1 MSITIEAI
9 YESGVL
15 RPLSPLPEIEEHAR
29 VRITVE
35 RPSST
40 VDQLSNKVQL
50 DPAIARE
57 IIENPDLSVLEF

>member
-35 RPSST
+35 RPST

-57 IIENPDLSVLEF
+57 IIENPDLSVLES

>member
-1 MSITIEAI
+1 MGISIEAI

-15 RPLSPLPEIEEHAR
+15 KPLSPLPEIEKHAR

-35 RPSST
+35 RAST

-50 DPAIARE
+50 SPAIARE
-57 IIENPDLSVLEF
+57 IIENTDLSVLES

>member
-1 MSITIEAI
+1 MSIRIEAI

-35 RPSST
+35 RPGT

-57 IIENPDLSVLEF
+57 IIENSDLSVLES

>member
-9 YESGVL
+9 YEAGGL
-15 RPLSPLPEIEEHAR
+15 RPLSPLLDIDEHAR

-35 RPSST
+35 RTST

-57 IIENPDLSVLEF
+57 IIENADLSVLES

>member
-15 RPLSPLPEIEEHAR
+15 KPLSPLPEIEEHAR

-35 RPSST
+35 RAST

-57 IIENPDLSVLEF
+57 IIENADLSVLES